1 MLPKKARLT
10 TSEDFAKATKSGLR
24 LTSINLVGYLYIS
37 PAAAN
42 ELPAKCGLIINK
54 SVGGSVM
61 RHRIARQLR
70 HDLAPIVD
78 TFPTNSLFVVRV
90 LKSAPGYTDEL
101 SQLISGLISR
111 SQKNVSR

>member
-1 MLPKKARLT
+1 VLPKKARLT

-24 LTSINLVGYLYIS
+24 LTSANLVGYLYIC
-37 PAAAN
+37 PVAGN
-42 ELPAKCGLIINK
+42 DLPAKCGLIINK

-70 HDLAPIVD
+70 HDLAPSVD

-101 SQLISGLISR
+101 SQLISGLLSR

>member
-24 LTSINLVGYLYIS
+24 LTSSNLVGYLYS
-37 PAAAN
+37 PVTDTD
-42 ELPAKCGLIINK
+42 LPTKCGLIINK

-70 HDLAPIVD
+70 HDLAPLVD

-101 SQLISGLISR
+101 SQLISTLITR

>member
-1 MLPKKARLT
+1 VLPKKARLT

-24 LTSINLVGYLYIS
+24 LTTAHLVGYLYIS
-37 PAAAN
+37 PTAGN
-42 ELPAKCGLIINK
+42 DLPAKCGLIINK

-90 LKSAPGYTDEL
+90 LKSAPEYTNEV
-101 SQLISGLISR
+101 SQLISGLLSR
-111 SQKNVSR
+111 IQKNVSR